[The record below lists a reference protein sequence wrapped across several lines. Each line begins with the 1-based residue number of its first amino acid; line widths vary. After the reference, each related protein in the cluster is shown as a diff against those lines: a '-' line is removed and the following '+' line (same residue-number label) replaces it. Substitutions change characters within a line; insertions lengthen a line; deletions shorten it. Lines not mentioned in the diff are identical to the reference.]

1 MATSKQAS
9 EQASNVWE
17 ESAGRRCM
25 SGKESISKRREH
37 SLCGYWMVL
46 CIQAYEVDVG
56 PLDRTGM
63 IRVLFLRG
71 YKRVRRAMCG
81 TRAWGGDACLEK
93 NHQQNASTLTL
104 RLMDDTVSH
113 GA

>member
-1 MATSKQAS
+1 
-9 EQASNVWE
+9 
-17 ESAGRRCM
+17 M

-46 CIQAYEVDVG
+46 CIKAYEVDVG
-56 PLDRTGM
+56 PLDRAGM
-63 IRVLFLRG
+63 IRVLFLRE
-71 YKRVRRAMCG
+71 YKRAR
-81 TRAWGGDACLEK
+81 RAWGGDACLEK

-104 RLMDDTVSH
+104 RLMDDSVSH